1 MDETKNQRRIGSTRS
16 LVAPL
21 ILGFSWFAALLIAV
35 PSDVAAATVCPSKPY
50 RQILSPSHPR
60 NLGELKLQ
68 LLDYKCFG
76 AYDREIARILAGAR
90 VYVERRAARVKNPA
104 LVLDIDETALTNW
117 PQMLA
122 NDFGYIIEGPC
133 DLRQNFPCGIQAW
146 EKSTQAEAI
155 KPTLELFN
163 AAKTKGVAVFF
174 ITGRTEDEQERSAT
188 ETNLRRAGYDGWTK
202 LVMKPRDSS
211 AASTADYKASERA
224 KIEKLGYRIIA
235 NVGDQESDLRGGHA
249 ERIYRL
255 PNPFYFIR

>member
-1 MDETKNQRRIGSTRS
+1 MSETKNQRRICVKRS
-16 LVAPL
+16 LLALP
-21 ILGFSWFAALLIAV
+21 ILAISWFVALVIAM

-50 RQILSPSHPR
+50 HQVLSPTRPR

-76 AYDREIARILAGAR
+76 AHDRDIARILTGAR
-90 VYVERRAARVKNPA
+90 IYVERRAVRVKNPA

-117 PQMLA
+117 PQLLA

-133 DLRQNFPCGIQAW
+133 DLRPNFPCGVQAW
-146 EKSTQAEAI
+146 EKSTQADAI

-202 LVMKPRDSS
+202 LIMKPRETIV
-211 AASTADYKASERA
+211 ASIADFKASERA

-249 ERIYRL
+249 ERRYRV